1 MESLIRVFQ
10 TLQLSSQVHLV
21 GKDFLGKNA
30 TINPKAPWT
39 KAGKRKNKNGLYEVV
54 AVVIVLVVDSSSS
67 R

>member
-10 TLQLSSQVHLV
+10 ALQVSSQVHVV
-21 GKDFLGKNA
+21 GKDFPGKNA

-39 KAGKRKNKNGLYEVV
+39 NAGKRKNKNGLYEVV